1 MFEVSAVV
9 NARRKKHQRGALAGA
24 RREGAQDLE
33 QFDGVLRHRQDLVSM
48 EQARKG
54 PGHDQAVLQDV
65 RDAAGCPQI
74 VLEHQVLCGFR
85 VAHQVNARNMDV
97 NSARHL
103 ETDNLAPEV
112 AAGENQ
118 RARNLALA
126 QDALRTV
133 DILEKHVESDHAL
146 GEPTLQELP
155 FGTGQNARYQIER
168 EEPFRPAIVAV
179 HRESNSLEQ
188 KGKIGEL
195 APLIELCRRHA
206 RTAIEPID
214 HRLDGDPPR
223 GDRIRRMHEAR
234 DVEIVGDGVER
245 PIGPLHDAD
254 VVQRMD

>member
-1 MFEVSAVV
+1 
-9 NARRKKHQRGALAGA
+9 
-24 RREGAQDLE
+24 
-33 QFDGVLRHRQDLVSM
+33 
-48 EQARKG
+48 
-54 PGHDQAVLQDV
+54 
-65 RDAAGCPQI
+65 
-74 VLEHQVLCGFR
+74 
-85 VAHQVNARNMDV
+85 MDV

-195 APLIELCRRHA
+195 APLIELCRRHF
-206 RTAIEPID
+206 RETGVQLRVVRS
-214 HRLDGDPPR
+214 RLSLR
-223 GDRIRRMHEAR
+223 GQHLVVKIAG
-234 DVEIVGDGVER
+234 IVS
-245 PIGPLHDAD
+245 
-254 VVQRMD
+254 VQ